1 MKLNINFD
9 MHVNKILLEDL
20 KRLGINEFSDLL
32 EDIRIDWI
40 GNNSM
45 IEVENKFNCGVINE
59 FKVNYTVL
67 EDCRI
72 EYLQKLKSEY
82 PQFFGYGYSI
92 IFPIELFNN
101 DEDYYLNTLDSGS
114 QYLTF
119 KLTLNDLCRIV
130 YGYIYD
136 SLENKINQLVKKVDC
151 CKENIKNQLDYK
163 TMDIEKIR
171 SFNNE
176 LEELLEKLEKLRT
189 VFHNL
194 RHHNNVVDYVE
205 F

>member
-1 MKLNINFD
+1 MRLNINFN

-32 EDIRIDWI
+32 EDIRIDWL
-40 GNNSM
+40 GNNKM

-59 FKVNYTVL
+59 FNVNYTVL

-130 YGYIYD
+130 YSYIYD
-136 SLENKINQLVKKVDC
+136 SLEQKINQSVKKVDC

-163 TMDIEKIR
+163 TINIEKIR

>member
-1 MKLNINFD
+1 MRLNINFN

-32 EDIRIDWI
+32 EDIRIDWL
-40 GNNSM
+40 GNNKM
-45 IEVENKFNCGVINE
+45 TEVENKFNCGVING
-59 FKVNYTVL
+59 FQVNYTVL

-92 IFPIELFNN
+92 IFPIEVFNN
-101 DEDYYLNTLDSGS
+101 DEDYYLNTLDSGAKV
-114 QYLTF
+114 LTF

-136 SLENKINQLVKKVDC
+136 SLEQKINQSVKKVDC

-163 TMDIEKIR
+163 TIDMEKIR
-171 SFNNE
+171 NFNNE
-176 LEELLEKLEKLRT
+176 LEELLEKLEKLRS
-189 VFHNL
+189 VFHDL
-194 RHHNNVVDYVE
+194 RHNNNVVDYVE

>member
-1 MKLNINFD
+1 MRLNINFN
-9 MHVNKILLEDL
+9 MHINKILLEDL
-20 KRLGINEFSDLL
+20 KRLGINEFADLL

-40 GNNSM
+40 GNNEM
-45 IEVENKFNCGVINE
+45 IEVENKFNCGTINE

-72 EYLQKLKSEY
+72 EYLEKLKTEY

-101 DEDYYLNTLDSGS
+101 DEDYYLNTLDSGAKH
-114 QYLTF
+114 LTF

-136 SLENKINQLVKKVDC
+136 SLEHEINKLVKKIDC

-163 TMDIEKIR
+163 TMDIGKIR
-171 SFNNE
+171 GFNNQ
-176 LEELLEKLEKLRT
+176 LEELLEKLNDIRT

-194 RHHNNVVDYVE
+194 RHHNNIVDYVE

>member
-1 MKLNINFD
+1 MKLTINFN
-9 MHVNKILLEDL
+9 MHINKILLEDL
-20 KRLGINEFSDLL
+20 KRLGINEFADLL

-40 GNNSM
+40 GNNKM
-45 IEVENKFNCGVINE
+45 IEVENKFNFGKINE
-59 FKVNYTVL
+59 FNVNYTVL

-92 IFPIELFNN
+92 TFPIELFTA
-101 DEDYYLNTLDSGS
+101 DEDYYLNTLDSGAKH
-114 QYLTF
+114 LTF

-136 SLENKINQLVKKVDC
+136 SLESKINQLVKKIDC
-151 CKENIKNQLDYK
+151 CKENIKDQLDYK
-163 TMDIEKIR
+163 TINIDKIR
-171 SFNNE
+171 NFSNE
-176 LEELLEKLEKLRT
+176 LEELLEKLEDLRS

-194 RHHNNVVDYVE
+194 RHNDNVVDYIE

>member
-1 MKLNINFD
+1 MRLNINFN

-32 EDIRIDWI
+32 EDIRIDWL
-40 GNNSM
+40 GNNKM

-59 FKVNYTVL
+59 FQVNYTVL

-101 DEDYYLNTLDSGS
+101 DEDYYLNTLDSGA

-136 SLENKINQLVKKVDC
+136 NLESKINRLVKKVDC
-151 CKENIKNQLDYK
+151 CKENIKDQLDYK
-163 TMDIEKIR
+163 TMDMGKIR
-171 SFNNE
+171 GLNNE
-176 LEELLEKLEKLRT
+176 LEELLEKLEKLRS
-189 VFHNL
+189 VFHDL
-194 RHHNNVVDYVE
+194 RHNNNVVDYVE

>member
-1 MKLNINFD
+1 MRLNINFN

-32 EDIRIDWI
+32 EDIRIYWL
-40 GNNSM
+40 GNNKM
-45 IEVENKFNCGVINE
+45 IEVENKFNCGVING
-59 FKVNYTVL
+59 FQVNYTVL

-136 SLENKINQLVKKVDC
+136 SLEQKINQSVKKVDC

-163 TMDIEKIR
+163 TMDMEKIR

-189 VFHNL
+189 VFHDL
-194 RHHNNVVDYVE
+194 RHNNNVVDYVE